1 MYQFTYHTPI
11 GKICIAEDDGLITHI
26 SYKQLNFA
34 IKETPLIKKTYNELN
49 EYFAGTRK
57 IFDIPI
63 KLNGTPFQIKV
74 WEALKNI
81 TYGKTA
87 SYKDIAKTI
96 GNEKACR
103 AVGMANNKNPIII
116 IIPCHRIIGSNGN
129 LTGYAG
135 GLAIKNKL
143 LELEKSIYKNKTI
156 KAFSPKVF

>member
-63 KLNGTPFQIKV
+63 KLKRNAIPNKSLGSIK
-74 WEALKNI
+74 K
-81 TYGKTA
+81 Y
-87 SYKDIAKTI
+87 
-96 GNEKACR
+96 
-103 AVGMANNKNPIII
+103 
-116 IIPCHRIIGSNGN
+116 N
-129 LTGYAG
+129 LW
-135 GLAIKNKL
+135 
-143 LELEKSIYKNKTI
+143 
-156 KAFSPKVF
+156 